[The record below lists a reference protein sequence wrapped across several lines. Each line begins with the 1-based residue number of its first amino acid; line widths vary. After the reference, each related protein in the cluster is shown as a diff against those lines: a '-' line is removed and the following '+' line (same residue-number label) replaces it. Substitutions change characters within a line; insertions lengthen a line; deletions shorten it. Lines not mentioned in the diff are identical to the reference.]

1 MVSLCYIVK
10 SDYWIT
16 KLVIDNLIKRSRGV
30 EIELLICNTTKDDR
44 IKNYLE
50 NIIKNKEYSN
60 LISVVI
66 DEKQDMGLYLYLDLF
81 KYCKGEYICV
91 HPERIFVESNYMIDL
106 CYSNYNIEKSGLTA
120 IKNSIKDLE
129 LVPLLMNTNDD
140 FQYVWKNKNNY
151 VDGVYLFKKSLLS
164 VVNDI
169 YKFNSELTSQG
180 FYNYYLTN
188 QNAINV

>member
-81 KYCKGEYICV
+81 KHCKGEYICV
-91 HPERIFVESNYMIDL
+91 HPERVFVESNYMIDL

-120 IKNSIKDLE
+120 IKSNIKDLE

-169 YKFNSELTSQG
+169 YKFNSELSSQG

-188 QNAINV
+188 QNATNV